1 MAARFLSSP
10 NPTIDRCAKLL
21 LVSAVFFMPI
31 STAATNVFLGL
42 TLLTWLVAG
51 GFHERLASLRNNWF
65 AIGTVGLVLMVCAG
79 SFHSTAE
86 PEDILFQIH
95 KYAKLLFML
104 PAITL
109 LQEDEWRKRAL
120 LAFSIA
126 MLITLALSLIS
137 VVWPLSFVRGTA
149 SGPSDNHFVFRDHI
163 AQNLMMSFFA
173 LILAVKGRFAL
184 TSSKKILYWVLA
196 FLSLI
201 DILFFVAGR
210 TGYVSLLFNTL
221 VFLFFLGSTKQRGI
235 ALIVCAVIGV
245 LTIQFSTTF
254 KSRIDMAITEYKNQD
269 KKDLSSVGQRIEFI
283 KKGIFLIEER
293 PVFGFGTGAYKKEFC
308 RVAETK
314 EWCLA
319 GGFHP
324 HNQFL
329 AFGVQLGMFGIV
341 GYLLFMAAAVKRAYQ
356 TNTEQ
361 KMLAVGL
368 VATLMADSLFHAP
381 LFLISEAAFFILL
394 FPVLMSGSIVTKPKS
409 TVS

>member
-368 VATLMADSLFHAP
+368 VGTLMADSLFHAP

-394 FPVLMSGSIVTKPKS
+394 FSVLMSGSIVTKPKS